1 MALCRLGLLRGA
13 TDLLRLLGAANGGD
27 RRECVDG
34 LRRDPHLLRLA
45 DRHRL
50 SLPSQTA
57 NQTVGGG
64 RNSVGKLLRRSFW
77 LFCAGRTWGR
87 RDVACNVSLSI
98 MVFLPRD
105 YVIVGM
111 EYGDVARYVSTCRGI
126 LFPAQ

>member
-1 MALCRLGLLRGA
+1 MALRRLGLLRGA

-45 DRHRL
+45 DWHRL

-64 RNSVGKLLRRSFW
+64 RNSVSALQGIFGVTFQRKPIIF
-77 LFCAGRTWGR
+77 
-87 RDVACNVSLSI
+87 SLNADW
-98 MVFLPRD
+98 F
-105 YVIVGM
+105 
-111 EYGDVARYVSTCRGI
+111 I
-126 LFPAQ
+126 L